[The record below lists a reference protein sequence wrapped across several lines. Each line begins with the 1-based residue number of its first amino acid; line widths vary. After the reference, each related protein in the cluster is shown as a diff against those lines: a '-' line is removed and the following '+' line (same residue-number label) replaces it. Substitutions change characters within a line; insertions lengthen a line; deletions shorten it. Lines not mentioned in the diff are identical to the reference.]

1 MLVAK
6 EFGVSPPG
14 AVGPRR
20 RAPPARVAAGGG
32 GSPVGELWLR
42 TRGAAAA
49 EGHGGSSHGGG
60 SSSHESELD
69 LAMLVSDF
77 LEGGSGDSRGSSD
90 GEPGLADLAHLADKI
105 SVCTLL
111 YVCPLRS
118 SVPLLLF
125 APSASALFW
134 SARVKLKLVGLRCG
148 HGFRLC

>member
-1 MLVAK
+1 MMLVAK

-14 AVGPRR
+14 AVAPRR

-60 SSSHESELD
+60 SSHESELD

-77 LEGGSGDSRGSSD
+77 LEGGSGDSTRGSSD

-105 SVCTLL
+105 SVRILVAVPPSLRCCLSRLL
-111 YVCPLRS
+111 C
-118 SVPLLLF
+118 F
-125 APSASALFW
+125 C
-134 SARVKLKLVGLRCG
+134 SARLKLKLFGLRAW
-148 HGFRLC
+148 LVIVLIT